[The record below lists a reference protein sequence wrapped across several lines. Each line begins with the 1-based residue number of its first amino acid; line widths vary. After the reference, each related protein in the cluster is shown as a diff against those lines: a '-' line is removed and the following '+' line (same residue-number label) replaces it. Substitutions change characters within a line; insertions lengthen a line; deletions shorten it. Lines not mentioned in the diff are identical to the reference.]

1 MQRREVACMTRRGVY
16 TDTICRTREEG
27 YRIIYK
33 QTHVVVW
40 FAETLRTRRGMRA
53 RPKWELC
60 THTNRH
66 NLTTHEEKK
75 QQMTKETDSV
85 TLCLCYN
92 NPEDFNSALFF
103 SYVQNCM
110 RSEIPTGTSK
120 WVPRVRP
127 SERRTIGELVNTI
140 PSISS
145 GSVMIALSYR
155 QLNQWGS
162 IRPNEV
168 ALQGEVAYVSPLWG
182 IRPA

>member
-92 NPEDFNSALFF
+92 NSTILRTLTVLYSFLMYKIVCEVRF
-103 SYVQNCM
+103 
-110 RSEIPTGTSK
+110 
-120 WVPRVRP
+120 PRVHP
-127 SERRTIGELVNTI
+127 NGYQESVHQNVEPLVNLLI
-140 PSISS
+140 RFL
-145 GSVMIALSYR
+145 AFHRR
-155 QLNQWGS
+155 QS
-162 IRPNEV
+162 
-168 ALQGEVAYVSPLWG
+168 
-182 IRPA
+182 